1 MDELLFDFPAK
12 TVGLSR
18 LRGRTFALMTDIHF
32 EGEGSVTV
40 DSDVLS
46 RAITTINLS
55 NADAVFMLGDYV
67 QKDARHATALLHN
80 YLQKLTLT
88 VSSQTNTS

>member
-1 MDELLFDFPAK
+1 
-12 TVGLSR
+12 
-18 LRGRTFALMTDIHF
+18 MTDIHF

-88 VSSQTNTS
+88 VSSQTNTSDDGFKNGSTASSAIMMTQLRSGIA